1 MKVSEKIKKKIAG
14 IKEGTTFK
22 YKQIGIIPEEYSAAA
37 KAIERLIEAETIKRV
52 STGVF
57 YKPKKTVFG
66 EIRPEEKEL
75 LKPYLF
81 RQNKRI
87 AYITGTSLYN
97 LMGLTTQIPRVVK
110 VASREK
116 RISIRLGN
124 IQAKPVKSYVDVDDN
139 NYVLLE
145 ILDAL
150 KDFKDIPDLDKA
162 MAIKNII
169 GKLME
174 LKPIQKNQMVKYSLK
189 YPPRTR
195 ALLGGLLETSDLQNS
210 ASLLKTLKQ
219 SLNPLTYYYYGISEQ
234 ILSTAT
240 SWNIK

>member
-1 MKVSEKIKKKIAG
+1 M
-14 IKEGTTFK
+14 
-22 YKQIGIIPEEYSAAA
+22 
-37 KAIERLIEAETIKRV
+37 
-52 STGVF
+52 
-57 YKPKKTVFG
+57 
-66 EIRPEEKEL
+66 
-75 LKPYLF
+75 
-81 RQNKRI
+81 
-87 AYITGTSLYN
+87 
-97 LMGLTTQIPRVVK
+97 
-110 VASREK
+110 
-116 RISIRLGN
+116 
-124 IQAKPVKSYVDVDDN
+124 
-139 NYVLLE
+139 
-145 ILDAL
+145 